1 MKDNLTE
8 IVAIIDAS
16 GSMQPFVNDTIGGFN
31 KFLEEQ
37 KTLDG
42 EANIT
47 FSIDGIL
54 MPVENVPKLATMIA
68 SFSCSHI

>member
-47 FSIDGIL
+47 LITFDS
-54 MPVENVPKLATMIA
+54 ENPHNVIRSEEHTSELQ
-68 SFSCSHI
+68 SH